1 MIRCYRT
8 SVQRRRIYCHISPRR
23 REGREGKRKEPK
35 ARSFLEFGP
44 IARCLCLTASVTEG
58 PKLSRVKSSWPVDC
72 GLNCLP
78 RTRLGPQEQEN
89 KNKKSHKYYSLI
101 QVTQLNSQSK
111 THKVKLLTRRV
122 ARKKIPCI
130 LSYHRKGRP
139 TLTTGQSLQ
148 VRFVPCPGQV

>member
-111 THKVKLLTRRV
+111 TPHEEGGEEENSLYLVLPSK
-122 ARKKIPCI
+122 RKAHT
-130 LSYHRKGRP
+130 YHWP
-139 TLTTGQSLQ
+139 VTSS
-148 VRFVPCPGQV
+148 